1 MPRKR
6 WTIGVVGVAR
16 WKGKTFNAEKQTTTT
31 FLGRR
36 KRIVYKTNLQTW
48 YGMRRLYNDVKETN
62 QTVAVIH
69 TAFEDK
75 PSTVALVQTKEG
87 MSLIEKLEYAYRWT
101 QNIMDSWSLKMP
113 MDGND
118 DVTVMGEIVD
128 GMGLRSTSVGDQILV
143 GTEKYVV
150 APMGFTTLD
159 GEPV

>member
-1 MPRKR
+1 MMP
-6 WTIGVVGVAR
+6 
-16 WKGKTFNAEKQTTTT
+16 
-31 FLGRR
+31 
-36 KRIVYKTNLQTW
+36 
-48 YGMRRLYNDVKETN
+48 KETN

-75 PSTVALVQTKEG
+75 PSTVALVHTKEG
-87 MSLIEKLEYAYRWT
+87 MTLSQKLEYAYRWT
-101 QNIMDSWSLKMP
+101 QNIMDSWSLKLP

-150 APMGFTTLD
+150 AGMGFTTLD

>member
-1 MPRKR
+1 MEN
-6 WTIGVVGVAR
+6 
-16 WKGKTFNAEKQTTTT
+16 NAS
-31 FLGRR
+31 
-36 KRIVYKTNLQTW
+36 
-48 YGMRRLYNDVKETN
+48 

-75 PSTVALVQTKEG
+75 PSTVALVHTKEG

-118 DVTVMGEIVD
+118 DVTVMGDISD
-128 GMGLRSTSVGDQILV
+128 GYGLRSTSVGDQVLV

-150 APMGFTTLD
+150 APFGFQTLD